1 MFPLRLRFVHC
12 PFVKHV
18 ERTHTPPAGGLCATD
33 RGAPSHWLSIPS
45 GRPWHGRVHWGW
57 SLAVQGAGEAGPI
70 SLILATLSDVGRGWD
85 AERVQVTLRD

>member
-33 RGAPSHWLSIPS
+33 GGHPPIGLPSLRVGRGM
-45 GRPWHGRVHWGW
+45 GGVHWGW

-70 SLILATLSDVGRGWD
+70 SLILATFSDVGRGWD
-85 AERVQVTLRD
+85 AERVQVTLRE

>member
-1 MFPLRLRFVHC
+1 MFPLRRRFVHC

-33 RGAPSHWLSIPS
+33 GGHPPIGLPSL
-45 GRPWHGRVHWGW
+45 RVHWGW